1 MYVHNH
7 FMIIIKLQFH
17 SVEVELKNGFPKS
30 LKKIDSF
37 SSISVMKGISGL
49 TLSTTMSHC
58 VYTMN
63 SQNSAPVIIN
73 YH

>member
-1 MYVHNH
+1 MYVQNH

-17 SVEVELKNGFPKS
+17 LVEVELKNGFVKS

-37 SSISVMKGISGL
+37 SSISVMNEISGVIP
-49 TLSTTMSHC
+49 STAMSHC

-63 SQNSAPVIIN
+63 
-73 YH
+73 